1 MTEGAEVRNDR
12 GVPDKIAIVGVSCR
26 FPGGVDDLE
35 GLWSLLSEGRE
46 AVGAPPPDRFDVER
60 YWDANQLRPG
70 KSYTFAGGY
79 LDDIA
84 GFDADFFGISPREAA
99 CVDPQQRLVLELA
112 VEALDDAGIDPASLS
127 GTDAAVFV
135 GVSALDYGA
144 QQMALRAS
152 IGPYTNSGSALS
164 NTANRLSYHLDV
176 HGPSLKVDT
185 ACASSLNAVHL
196 ACEHLRHGGGR
207 VAFAAG
213 VNLLLNP
220 MTYVGFAKAG
230 FLSPTGHCRPFS
242 AEADGYVRA
251 EGGGVL
257 VLKRLADA
265 VADGDRVHAVIAGSG
280 TNSDGRTSG
289 LVLPSGDAQEALLR
303 QVYDGF
309 GLDPNDLAYLEA
321 HGTGTPVGDPVE
333 CLAIG
338 RALGAR
344 RSGGPLPIGSVK
356 GNLGHLEPASGMAGL
371 CKAILV
377 LRHDVVPVTPH
388 AAPRSTGIDFD
399 GLALTPV
406 DQPVTAAGHLVG
418 VNSFGFGGANVH
430 VVLEK
435 PPTSPHRSPS
445 TGGEVP
451 VVVSAHTE
459 AALTEALSR
468 MDERLTDCSD
478 FADVAYTSYRRRGH
492 HTYRRVVLAATA
504 DEARSRL
511 ARQVRP
517 RRVTAR
523 GRVAFAFSGHGAE
536 WPGMAVDLLDA
547 DPVFARVV
555 AEVDAALA
563 PRVGWTVTE
572 ELRSTAPRL
581 RDTSVIQ
588 PLLFAVQAGITA
600 VLADAGLRP
609 EAVCG
614 HSVGEVAAA
623 FAAGIY
629 DVDQAVELVVARS
642 SSQARTSGSGAM
654 AAVNL
659 AAEEAEKAL
668 ARYGGRVEIA
678 GVNSA
683 VDVTV
688 AGPEADLLDLAD
700 RLAEADVFCRVLDLD
715 YPFHSSA
722 MEPLRAS
729 LSTALADLA
738 PGPATVEFVSTVTG
752 EPLDGEKLD
761 AEYWWR
767 NVREPVRFA
776 AATDHLV
783 SAGFD
788 TIIEIGPKPVLQ
800 TYLKRAAKDGVLAVL
815 PTLTR
820 SEPGA
825 AALRATVES
834 ALAAGVRI
842 DGYFPRPGTVVS
854 LPAHPWQRERFWS
867 GNQYTWSGTGLP
879 PDHVLLGDRA
889 SVADP
894 TWQSTVDPVRW
905 PWLAGHRAD
914 GVPIMPAAG
923 YLEMGWAAGQLAFD
937 GPAEVRELHITKPMV
952 APDDEAVLPRMQVS
966 VSEEDGVFRVATRA
980 AEGQPWLT
988 HARGRVRRRVATTPP
1003 PLDLAALRARFVARG
1018 ERVDREAVYADGER
1032 LGLGY
1037 GAEFHVLSGLWVDGM
1052 EVLGDYDC
1060 GHLDFTGFHAHPAW
1074 TDVAPQVGIELGRL
1088 RRGHVTDEDSY
1099 MPVAVGAARL
1109 WGSPTK
1115 TGAVHFR
1122 CRTVS
1127 ESWAS
1132 ADIVLTDDAGTVL
1145 LELVDCRFLRVKLPG
1160 RRPVVRQLTEL
1171 RAAPRGLPP
1180 ASEVAWEPPPVGPRP
1195 VTGHAEFRRR
1205 RLATTAAF
1213 AVRAFRTLLDGAEVF
1228 FTDDLPAA
1236 GVRPEFSRLLD
1247 LLIGLAEDHGHLEW
1261 LGQFQGR
1268 TRRRFRSVD
1277 VDPGFAE
1284 LVADF
1289 PEHTPELTLV
1299 GRCGMHLAELLR
1311 GDRDALDI
1319 LSPAHGSDT
1328 LAHYY
1333 DLSPELLSRNQS
1345 VAEVLRSLAEAWPVD
1360 RPLRILEV
1368 GGGTGALTAALLPVL
1383 PPDRTCYVFT
1393 DVSRVCLAP
1402 AEARFARYDFVEYR
1416 TLNLDEPDVEPGAFD
1431 VVVAGNALH
1440 EAADL
1445 RSALRA
1451 VSGMLTDHG
1460 RLVLVEAHDPLLLAL
1475 PFGLVPG
1482 FWSMTDHDLRPASPV
1497 LPARQWPD
1505 LLRETGFDAVR
1516 TIVEDELCSVVVA
1529 SAAPRGAA
1537 LPEAPAA
1544 EATPR
1549 VVVVTE
1555 DGGEADL
1562 ATALT
1567 TRLVE
1572 LGASAV
1578 VTTAEA
1584 DVDPWFAPPPSD
1596 IVLVLAGTGSD
1607 PRAAVDAATR
1617 RFEFVRGLVPAAA
1630 GLPVGPVTRLWLV
1643 SGPTGVNP
1651 APERAGDPSLAA
1663 LWGATR
1669 TVAAEDSLL
1678 QVRRVSVG
1686 HGVGVDRIA
1695 RELLDPTDEDEVVL
1709 TGAGR
1714 FVPRLRDLP
1723 PAPVEDDSTPYRL
1736 VARDTGPAYEL
1747 AWVAMDMPE
1756 PAEGEVLIEVRA
1768 AGINY
1773 RDALLAVGMLPGW
1786 VVEAGMTGMN
1796 LGGECA
1802 GVVTAVGPGVTRVR
1816 PGEEVFGSAPGSFA
1830 SHVLTHENLVSR
1842 LPSEIGAAGAATL
1855 PVAML
1860 SATHGLLHLAK
1871 LAEGET
1877 VLVHGAAGGVGLA
1890 ALQCARYAGA
1900 TVIATAG
1907 TEEKRDFLRLLGVE
1921 HVFDSR
1927 GLSFVGDVLAVTGG
1941 QGVDVV
1947 LNSLGGEFIGR
1958 SMELLRF
1965 GGRFVELGKRDLY
1978 GDRNVSLFPLRDNIS
1993 YFAVDVDQLSGRRHQ
2008 DVAER
2013 HDRGAAHIEAGQAR
2027 TIPYRAFPASRAAE
2041 AFRSLQHS
2049 RHIGKLV
2056 LTFDQRPAVEQAAQ
2070 EGGFAPDPSG
2080 AYLVTGGAGG
2090 LGAEVARWLAERGAG
2105 HLALVNRRGLAVPG
2119 ASDLVAE
2126 LTARGAR
2133 VSVHAADVTDEAAMR
2148 GVVESVGAPLRGVVH
2163 AAMVLDDVMT
2173 ADLTADRF
2181 RAVLA
2186 PKMAGA
2192 MVLDRVTDGHD
2203 LDLFLMFSSAAAV
2216 VGNAGQA
2223 AYCAGNLFLEALA
2236 RARRERGLTGQTIA
2250 WGALGEVGYL
2260 TRNEATARTVTR
2272 AGLGLLTRRHVRR
2285 ALDGLVGGPEVT
2297 VVWSHD
2303 GGFLSRL
2310 YPHLTTP
2317 RLRGLGGGG
2326 LAATAA
2332 DDDLLDRVREVSAE
2346 EATDLVADDIVKT
2359 LAEVLGVAPERIDR
2373 DRPLDQLGVDSLMSA
2388 ELVTKMRHR
2397 FGSEISI
2404 MRFVASSGIEDLAR
2418 SLVAHVKAEDAT

>member
-1 MTEGAEVRNDR
+1 MV
-12 GVPDKIAIVGVSCR
+12 DKIAVVGVSCR
-26 FPGGVDDLE
+26 FPGGVDGLE
-35 GLWSLLSEGRE
+35 GLWSLLSERRE
-46 AVGAPPPDRFDVER
+46 AVGAPPSGRFDVGQ
-60 YWDANQLRPG
+60 YWDSNQVRPG

-84 GFDADFFGISPREAA
+84 GFDADFFGISPREAV
-99 CVDPQQRLVLELA
+99 CIDPQQRLLLELA
-112 VEALDDAGIDPASLS
+112 VEALDDAGIDPRTLS

-144 QQMALRAS
+144 QQMVLRTS

-242 AEADGYVRA
+242 ADADGYVRA

-265 VADGDRVHAVIAGSG
+265 VADGDRVHAVVAGSG

-309 GLDPNDLAYLEA
+309 GLDPDDLAYLEA

-333 CLAIG
+333 CRAIG
-338 RALGAR
+338 RALGVR
-344 RSGGPLPIGSVK
+344 RRGGPLPIGSVK

-377 LRHDVVPVTPH
+377 LRHDVVPATPY
-388 AAPRSTGIDFD
+388 AEPRSTGIDFD

-406 DQPVTAAGHLVG
+406 EQSRPATGRLVG

-435 PPTSPHRSPS
+435 PPAPPQPTPNPGSA
-445 TGGEVP
+445 VP

-459 AALTEALSR
+459 AALAEALSR
-468 MDERLTDCSD
+468 MDERLADCSD
-478 FADVAYTSYRRRGH
+478 FTDVAYTSHQRRGQ
-492 HTYRRVVLAATA
+492 HTHRRVVLAASA
-504 DEARSRL
+504 GEARQRL
-511 ARQVRP
+511 AQQVRP
-517 RRVTAR
+517 QRGTER
-523 GRVAFAFSGHGAE
+523 GRVAFAFSGHGAQ
-536 WPGMAVDLLDA
+536 WPGMAVDLLDT
-547 DPVFARVV
+547 DPVFARVI

-563 PRVGWTVTE
+563 PRVGWAVAD
-572 ELRSTAPRL
+572 ELRSAEPRL
-581 RDTSVIQ
+581 HDTAVIQ
-588 PLLFAVQAGITA
+588 PLLFAVQVGIAA
-600 VLADAGLRP
+600 VLAEAGLHP
-609 EAVCG
+609 EAVYG

-623 FAAGIY
+623 FAAGVF
-629 DVDQAVELVVARS
+629 DLDQAVELVVARS
-642 SSQARTSGSGAM
+642 AAQAGTAGSGGM

-659 AAEEAEKAL
+659 APEDAEGVL
-668 ARYGGRVEIA
+668 ARYGGRVEVA
-678 GVNSA
+678 GINSA
-683 VDVTV
+683 GDVTV
-688 AGPEADLLDLAD
+688 AGPKPDLLDLAD
-700 RLAEADVFCRVLDLD
+700 RLAEDEVFCRVLDLD

-722 MEPLRAS
+722 MDPLRAS

-738 PGPATVEFVSTVTG
+738 PKPATVEFVSTVTG
-752 EPLDGEKLD
+752 EPLAGEELD

-767 NVREPVRFA
+767 NVREPVLFA

-783 SAGFD
+783 AAGFD
-788 TIIEIGPKPVLQ
+788 TVIEIGPKPVLQ

-820 SEPGA
+820 SEPGS

-842 DGYFPRPGTVVS
+842 DGYFPQPGAVVP
-854 LPAHPWQRERFWS
+854 LPAYPWQRERFWMGS
-867 GNQYTWSGTGLP
+867 QYTWSDTGAP
-879 PDHVLLGDRA
+879 PDHVLLGGRA
-889 SVADP
+889 PVADP
-894 TWQSTVDPVRW
+894 TWQSTVDPARL

-914 GVPIMPAAG
+914 GMPIMPAAG
-923 YLEMGWAAGQLAFD
+923 YLEMGWAAGQLVFD
-937 GPAEVRELHITKPMV
+937 GPAEVCELHITKPMI
-952 APDDEAVLPRMQVS
+952 APDDESALPRTQVS
-966 VSEEDGVFRVATRA
+966 LSEEDGVFRVATRSVD
-980 AEGQPWLT
+980 GQPWLT
-988 HARGRVRRRVATTPP
+988 HARGRVRRRVAAPPP
-1003 PLDLAALRARFVARG
+1003 PLDLAALRDRFTGRG
-1018 ERVDREAVYADGER
+1018 EHVDRDALYADGER

-1037 GAEFHVLSGLWVDGM
+1037 GADFLVLSGLWVDGM

-1060 GHLDFTGFHAHPAW
+1060 THLDTTGFHAHPAW
-1074 TDVAPQVGIELGRL
+1074 TDVALQVGIELGRI
-1088 RRGHVTDEDSY
+1088 RHGHVTDEDSY
-1099 MPVAVGAARL
+1099 MPVAIGAARL
-1109 WGSPTK
+1109 WGPPTG
-1115 TGAVHFR
+1115 TGAVHLR

-1132 ADIVLTDDAGTVL
+1132 ADIVLTDEAGAVL
-1145 LELVDCRFLRVKLPG
+1145 LELVDCRFLRVKLPS
-1160 RRPVVRQLTEL
+1160 RRPVLRQHTEL
-1171 RAAPRGLPP
+1171 RAAPRELLP
-1180 ASEVAWEPPPVGPRP
+1180 AAEVVWEPPAFDAPPA
-1195 VTGHAEFRRR
+1195 TGHAEFRRR
-1205 RLATTAAF
+1205 RLATTAAY
-1213 AVRAFRTLLDGAEVF
+1213 AVRAFTTLLDGAEVF
-1228 FTDDLPAA
+1228 FTEDLSAA

-1247 LLIGLAEDHGHLEW
+1247 LLTGLAADHGHLDW
-1261 LGQFQGR
+1261 LGEFQGR
-1268 TRRRFRSVD
+1268 TRWRLRAAD
-1277 VDPGFAE
+1277 ADPGFAE

-1289 PEHTPELTLV
+1289 PEHTPELTLL
-1299 GRCGMHLAELLR
+1299 GRCGMHLVELLR

-1328 LAHYY
+1328 LAHYH
-1333 DLSPELLSRNQS
+1333 DLSPGLLAANQAA
-1345 VAEVLRSLAEAWPVD
+1345 AEVLRSLVEAWPAD
-1360 RPLRILEV
+1360 RPLRVLEV

-1383 PPDRTCYVFT
+1383 PPDRTRYVFT
-1393 DVSRVCLAP
+1393 DVSEVFLAP
-1402 AEARFARYDFVEYR
+1402 AEARFARHDFVEYR
-1416 TLNLDEPDVEPGAFD
+1416 TLDLDAPELEPGAFD
-1431 VVVAGNALH
+1431 VVVAGHALR
-1440 EAADL
+1440 EATDL

-1451 VSGMLTDHG
+1451 VSGVLADHG
-1460 RLVLVEAHDPLLLAL
+1460 RLVFTEVHDPLLLAL

-1482 FWSMTDHDLRPASPV
+1482 FWSMSDFDLRPTSPV
-1497 LPARQWPD
+1497 LPARQWRQ
-1505 LLRETGFDAVR
+1505 LLREGGFRDVR
-1516 TIVEDELCSVVVA
+1516 TVVEGDLCSVTVA

-1537 LPEAPAA
+1537 LPESPSV
-1544 EATPR
+1544 EATTR

-1555 DGGEADL
+1555 DGAKADL
-1562 ATALT
+1562 AAALAAS
-1567 TRLVE
+1567 LAG
-1572 LGASAV
+1572 LGASAMTTTTGADP
-1578 VTTAEA
+1578 VT
-1584 DVDPWFAPPPSD
+1584 WFAPPRTD
-1596 IVLVLAGTGSD
+1596 VVFVLDESD
-1607 PRAAVDAATR
+1607 PNPAAAVEAATR
-1617 RFEFVRGLVPAAA
+1617 RFGFVRGLLLAAA
-1630 GLPVGPVTRLWLV
+1630 ELPAGAETRLWLV
-1643 SGPTGVNP
+1643 SGSPGVNP
-1651 APERAGDPSLAA
+1651 APERADDPAAAA

-1669 TVAAEDSLL
+1669 AVAAEDSLV

-1686 HGVGVDRIA
+1686 RDVAVDRVA

-1723 PAPVEDDSTPYRL
+1723 PPPAGDGSAPYRL
-1736 VARDTGPAYEL
+1736 IARDAGPSYEL

-1756 PAEGEVLIEVRA
+1756 PAAGEVLIEVRA

-1786 VVEAGMTGMN
+1786 VVEAGMTGMR

-1802 GVVTAVGPGVTRVR
+1802 GVVTAVGPGVARVR
-1816 PGEEVFGSAPGSFA
+1816 PGDEVFGSAPGAFA
-1830 SHVLTHENLVSR
+1830 SHVLTHETLVTR
-1842 LPSEIGAAGAATL
+1842 VPPTIGMAAAATM
-1855 PVAML
+1855 PVALL
-1860 SATHGLLHLAK
+1860 SASHGLLGLAG
-1871 LAEGET
+1871 LGEGET

-1890 ALQCARYAGA
+1890 ALQCARHAGA

-1927 GLSFVGDVLAVTGG
+1927 SLSFVTDVLAATGG

-1958 SMELLRF
+1958 SMELLRV

-1978 GDRNVSLFPLRDNIS
+1978 SDRNVSLFPLRNNIS
-1993 YFAVDVDQLSGRRHQ
+1993 YFAVDVDQLSGLRRR
-2008 DVAER
+2008 DMAEW
-2013 HDRGAAHIEAGQAR
+2013 HDKDAEHLAAGAVR
-2027 TIPYRAFPASRAAE
+2027 PIPYRAFPATRVAE

-2056 LTFDQRPAVEQAAQ
+2056 LTFDRRPPVEQVAP
-2070 EGGFAPDPSG
+2070 ESGFAPDPAG
-2080 AYLVTGGAGG
+2080 TYLITGGASG
-2090 LGAEVARWLAERGAG
+2090 LGAEVARWLADHGAR
-2105 HLALVNRRGLAVPG
+2105 HLALVNRRGMAAPE
-2119 ASDLVAE
+2119 AHDLVAD
-2126 LTARGAR
+2126 LTARGVR
-2133 VSVHAADVTDEAAMR
+2133 VSVHAADVTDEAALR
-2148 GVVESVGAPLRGVVH
+2148 GIVESTDAPLRGVVH

-2203 LDLFLMFSSAAAV
+2203 LDLFLVFSSAAAV

-2236 RARRERGLTGQTIA
+2236 RARRQRGLVGQAIA
-2250 WGALGEVGYL
+2250 WGALGGVGYVA
-2260 TRNEATARTVTR
+2260 RNEATARTVTR
-2272 AGLGLLTRRHVRR
+2272 AGLGLLSLRHVRR
-2285 ALDGLVGGPEVT
+2285 ALDDLVGGPEVA
-2297 VVWSHD
+2297 VVWRHD
-2303 GGFLSRL
+2303 GEFLGRL
-2310 YPHLTTP
+2310 YPHLSTP
-2317 RLRGLGGGG
+2317 RLGQLSAGGH
-2326 LAATAA
+2326 AATAE
-2332 DDDLLDRVREVSAE
+2332 DDDLRERVREASVE
-2346 EATDLVADDIVKT
+2346 EAAELVADNIVKT

-2373 DRPLDQLGVDSLMSA
+2373 NRPLDQLGVDSLMAA
-2388 ELVTKMRHR
+2388 ELVTKMRRR

-2404 MRFVASSGIEDLAR
+2404 MRFAASSGIDDLSR
-2418 SLVAHVKAEDAT
+2418 SLVTHFKAEDDK

>member
-1 MTEGAEVRNDR
+1 ML
-12 GVPDKIAIVGVSCR
+12 DKIAIVGVSCR

-46 AVGAPPPDRFDVER
+46 AVGAPPPDRFDLER
-60 YWDANQLRPG
+60 YHDPNQVRPG

-84 GFDADFFGISPREAA
+84 GFDADFFGISPREAV
-99 CVDPQQRLVLELA
+99 CIDPQQRLLLELA
-112 VEALDDAGIDPASLS
+112 VEALDDAGIDPRSLS

-144 QQMALRAS
+144 QQMVQRTS

-196 ACEHLRHGGGR
+196 ACEHLRHGSGR

-230 FLSPTGHCRPFS
+230 FLSPTGRCRPFS
-242 AEADGYVRA
+242 AESDGYVRA
-251 EGGGVL
+251 EGAGVL

-309 GLDPNDLAYLEA
+309 GLDPDDLAYLEA

-333 CLAIG
+333 CRAIG
-338 RALGAR
+338 QALAVRRGA
-344 RSGGPLPIGSVK
+344 GPLPVGSVK

-377 LRHDVVPVTPH
+377 LRHGIVPATPH

-406 DQPVTAAGHLVG
+406 ERPTPAAGRLVG

-435 PPTSPHRSPS
+435 PPAAPRPAPG
-445 TGGEVP
+445 TGSEVP

-459 AALTEALSR
+459 AALAEALSR
-468 MDERLTDCSD
+468 MDERLAGCPD
-478 FADVAYTSYRRRGH
+478 FADVAYTSHQRRGH
-492 HTYRRVVLAATA
+492 HTHRRVVLAATA
-504 DEARSRL
+504 EQARRRL
-511 ARQVRP
+511 AQQVAPQRA
-517 RRVTAR
+517 TDR
-523 GRVAFAFSGHGAE
+523 GRVAFAFSGHGAQ
-536 WPGMAVDLLDA
+536 WPGMAVDLLDT
-547 DPVFARVV
+547 DPVFTRVI

-563 PRVGWTVTE
+563 PRVGWAVAE
-572 ELRSTAPRL
+572 ELRSPAPRL
-581 RDTSVIQ
+581 HDTSVIQ
-588 PLLFAVQAGITA
+588 PLLFAVQVGIAA
-600 VLADAGLRP
+600 VLAESGLRP

-623 FAAGIY
+623 FVAGVY
-629 DVDQAVELVVARS
+629 DMDQAVELVVARS
-642 SSQARTSGSGAM
+642 AAQAGTAGSGAM

-659 AAEEAEKAL
+659 PVERAGEVL
-668 ARYGGRVEIA
+668 ARYGGRVEVA

-683 VDVTV
+683 CDITV
-688 AGPEADLLDLAD
+688 AGPRPDLLDLAD
-700 RLAEADVFCRVLDLD
+700 RLAEDEVFCRVLDLD

-722 MEPLRAS
+722 MEPLRAP
-729 LSTALADLA
+729 LSAALADLA
-738 PGPATVEFVSTVTG
+738 PKPATVEFVSTVTG
-752 EPLDGEKLD
+752 GPLAGEELG

-783 SAGFD
+783 AAGFD
-788 TIIEIGPKPVLQ
+788 TLIEIGPKPVLQ
-800 TYLKRAAKDGVLAVL
+800 TYLKRAAREGVLAVL

-820 SEPGA
+820 SDPGA
-825 AALRATVES
+825 TALRTTVES

-842 DGYFPRPGTVVS
+842 DGYFPRPGAVVP
-854 LPAHPWQRERFWS
+854 LPAYPWQRERFWLGS
-867 GNQYTWSGTGLP
+867 QYTWGGTGAA

-889 SVADP
+889 SVSDP
-894 TWQSTVDPVRW
+894 TWQSTVDPARL

-914 GVPIMPAAG
+914 GTPIMPAAG
-923 YLEMGWAAGQLAFD
+923 YLEMGWAAGRLALD
-937 GPAEVRELHITKPMV
+937 GPAEVCELHITKPMI
-952 APDDEAVLPRMQVS
+952 APDDESVLPRMQVS
-966 VSEEDGVFRVATRA
+966 VSEEDGVFRVATRSV
-980 AEGQPWLT
+980 EGQPWLT
-988 HARGRVRRRVATTPP
+988 HARGRVRRRVAAPPP
-1003 PLDLAALRARFVARG
+1003 PLDLAALRARFAERG
-1018 ERVDREAVYADGER
+1018 EHVDREALYADGER

-1037 GAEFHVLSGLWVDGM
+1037 GADFLVVTGLWVDGA

-1060 GHLDFTGFHAHPAW
+1060 AHLDTAGFHAHPAW
-1074 TDVAPQVGIELGRL
+1074 TDVALQVAIELGRV
-1088 RRGHVTDEDSY
+1088 RNGHVADEDSY

-1109 WGSPTK
+1109 WGEPTEK
-1115 TGAVHFR
+1115 GAVHFR

-1132 ADIVLTDDAGTVL
+1132 ADIVLTDEAGAVL
-1145 LELVDCRFLRVKLPG
+1145 LELVDCRFLRVRLPS
-1160 RRPVVRQLTEL
+1160 RRAVLRQHTEL

-1180 ASEVAWEPPPVGPRP
+1180 ASEVAWEPPRVSTRP
-1195 VTGHAEFRRR
+1195 LACHAEFRRR
-1205 RLATTAAF
+1205 RLASTAAF
-1213 AVRAFRTLLDGAEVF
+1213 AARAFSTLLDGAEVF
-1228 FTDDLPAA
+1228 FTDDLLAA
-1236 GVRPEFSRLLD
+1236 GVRPGFSRLLD
-1247 LLIGLAEDHGHLEW
+1247 LLTGLAADHGHLEW
-1261 LGQFQGR
+1261 LGEFQGR
-1268 TRRRFRSVD
+1268 TRWRLRAAC
-1277 VDPGFAE
+1277 VDPGFAG

-1289 PEHTPELTLV
+1289 PEHTPELTLL
-1299 GRCGMHLAELLR
+1299 GRCGVHLVELLR

-1328 LAHYY
+1328 LAHYH
-1333 DLSPELLSRNQS
+1333 DLSPGLLSGNQA

-1383 PPDRTCYVFT
+1383 PPDRTRYVFT
-1393 DVSRVCLAP
+1393 DVSQVFLAP

-1416 TLNLDEPDVEPGAFD
+1416 TLDLDEPDVERGAFD
-1431 VVVAGNALH
+1431 VVVAGNALR
-1440 EAADL
+1440 EAEDL

-1451 VSGMLTDHG
+1451 VAGALTDRG

-1482 FWSMTDHDLRPASPV
+1482 FWSMTDVDLRPASPV
-1497 LPARQWPD
+1497 LPARRWRD
-1505 LLRETGFDAVR
+1505 LVRECGFDDVR
-1516 TIVEDELCSVVVA
+1516 TVVEGELCSVLAA
-1529 SAAPRGAA
+1529 SAAPRDAA
-1537 LPEAPAA
+1537 PPKAPAVESTA
-1544 EATPR
+1544 R

-1555 DGGEADL
+1555 DDAGAGL

-1567 TRLVE
+1567 TSLVG
-1572 LGASAV
+1572 LGADAV
-1578 VTTAEA
+1578 ATTTGA
-1584 DVDPWFAPPPSD
+1584 DPATWFAPPRSD
-1596 IVLVLAGTGSD
+1596 VVLVLAESGPD
-1607 PRAAVDAATR
+1607 PLGAVEAAAR
-1617 RFEFVRGLVPAAA
+1617 RFEFVRGLLLAAA
-1630 GLPVGPVTRLWLV
+1630 DLPAGSTTRLWLIT
-1643 SGPTGVNP
+1643 GPTGVNP
-1651 APERAGDPSLAA
+1651 APERASDPAAAA

-1669 TVAAEDSLL
+1669 AVAAEDSLL

-1686 HGVGVDRIA
+1686 RDVAVDRVA
-1695 RELLDPTDEDEVVL
+1695 GELLDPTDEDEVVL

-1723 PAPVEDDSTPYRL
+1723 PAPAENSSTPYRL
-1736 VARDTGPAYEL
+1736 IARDAGPSYEL

-1756 PAEGEVLIEVRA
+1756 PAAGEVLIEVRA

-1802 GVVTAVGPGVTRVR
+1802 GVVAAVGPGVTRVR
-1816 PGEEVFGSAPGSFA
+1816 PGDEVFGSAPGSFA
-1830 SHVLTHENLVSR
+1830 SHVLTHEALVAR
-1842 LPSEIGAAGAATL
+1842 VPSTIGLVAAATM
-1855 PVAML
+1855 PVALL
-1860 SATHGLLHLAK
+1860 SASHGLLHLAG

-1890 ALQCARYAGA
+1890 ALQCARHAGA

-1927 GLSFVGDVLAVTGG
+1927 SLSFVADVLAATGG

-1958 SMELLRF
+1958 SMELLRI

-1978 GDRNVSLFPLRDNIS
+1978 SDRNISLLPLRDNIS
-1993 YFAVDVDQLSGRRHQ
+1993 YFAVDVDQLSGLRRQ
-2008 DVAER
+2008 DMIDW
-2013 HDRGAAHIEAGQAR
+2013 HDRDAEHIEAGVVR
-2027 TIPYRAFPASRAAE
+2027 PIPHRVFPATRVAE

-2056 LTFDQRPAVEQAAQ
+2056 LTFDQRPPVEQVVP
-2070 EGGFAPDPSG
+2070 ESRYAPDPAG

-2090 LGAEVARWLAERGAG
+2090 LGAELARWLAERGARR
-2105 HLALVNRRGLAVPG
+2105 LALVNRRGMAVPG
-2119 ASDLVAE
+2119 ARDLVDE
-2126 LTARGAR
+2126 LGARGVR
-2133 VSVHAADVTDEAAMR
+2133 VSVHAADVTDEAEVR
-2148 GVVESVGAPLRGVVH
+2148 GVVESLDAPLRGVVH

-2181 RAVLA
+2181 RTVLA

-2192 MVLDRVTDGHD
+2192 MVLDRVADGHE

-2236 RARRERGLTGQTIA
+2236 RARRERGLVGQAIA
-2250 WGALGEVGYL
+2250 WGALGEVGYVA
-2260 TRNEATARTVTR
+2260 RNEATARTVTR
-2272 AGLGLLTRRHVRR
+2272 AGLGLLSLRHVRQ
-2285 ALDGLVGGPEVT
+2285 ALDALVGGPEVA
-2297 VVWSHD
+2297 VVWRHD

-2310 YPHLTTP
+2310 YPHLSTP
-2317 RLRGLGGGG
+2317 RLGELNAGGH
-2326 LAATAA
+2326 AATAE
-2332 DDDLLDRVREVSAE
+2332 DEDLRDRVREASLE
-2346 EATDLVADDIVKT
+2346 EAVALVADNIVTT
-2359 LAEVLGVAPERIDR
+2359 LAEVLGVAPERVDR
-2373 DRPLDQLGVDSLMSA
+2373 DRPLDQLGVDSLMGA
-2388 ELVTKMRHR
+2388 ELVTKMRRR

-2404 MRFVASSGIEDLAR
+2404 MRFVASGGIDDLAR
-2418 SLVAHVKAEDAT
+2418 SLVTYFKAEDDK